1 MQTFTGGGARVVL
14 SSDTLELFRRAEQL
28 FFERRLLEA
37 RRIVQQLLQDEANA
51 GYRPLQDL
59 KERIDRNL

>member
-1 MQTFTGGGARVVL
+1 MVL

-28 FFERRLLEA
+28 FVERRLLEA